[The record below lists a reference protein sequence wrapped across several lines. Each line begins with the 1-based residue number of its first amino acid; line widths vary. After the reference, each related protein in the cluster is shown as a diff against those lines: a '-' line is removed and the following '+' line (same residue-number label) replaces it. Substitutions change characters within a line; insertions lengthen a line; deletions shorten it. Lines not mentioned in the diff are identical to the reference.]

1 MTFQEFVKKYNIAD
15 PYNKYLDTKYD
26 YVAAWKSGAT
36 PDSTGHWPSQFK
48 HEDSP
53 ERYKVING
61 ELIDTKNFRGDRN
74 MANNQKPQNL
84 EDELAEND
92 SVYQNNTSG
101 GNTIFDKSIDLI
113 IDDNDIKN
121 SQDPKV
127 QLNALQRLIK
137 KYPAMKKGIGFLF
150 KTLLGGPGQVAQNL
164 KMADKGIG
172 KGFNQYGG
180 LGKQLPAVG
189 RQIKK
194 DILGEPH
201 PAEYGGKA
209 SIYKGIVDEENRKYK
224 KGGKVGKK
232 YAKGG
237 LLTQIRTL
245 AINPK

>member
-1 MTFQEFVKKYNIAD
+1 MISDSLVDRYNILE
-15 PYNKYLDTKYD
+15 KQLD
-26 YVAAWKSGAT
+26 
-36 PDSTGHWPSQFK
+36 
-48 HEDSP
+48 
-53 ERYKVING
+53 
-61 ELIDTKNFRGDRN
+61 
-74 MANNQKPQNL
+74 
-84 EDELAEND
+84 
-92 SVYQNNTSG
+92 
-101 GNTIFDKSIDLI
+101 
-113 IDDNDIKN
+113 
-121 SQDPKV
+121 
-127 QLNALQRLIK
+127 ALQRLIK